1 MPEATDWA
9 RIRADFPILDQLVG
23 ERPLI
28 YFDNAATSQ
37 KPRAVI
43 EALVRHYE
51 RDNANV
57 HRGLHELS
65 NRSTDAYE
73 GARAKVAAFL
83 GAESAEE
90 IVFTRG
96 VTEAVNL
103 VAHVWA
109 EHFLKPGDVVLLTGM
124 EHHSNLVPWQLA
136 ARRAGASLRFVPVT
150 DDGQLD
156 LEALDR
162 LLTPEVRLF
171 AFVHVSNSLGTINPA
186 ADLCRQARAL
196 GVTTLVDGAQS
207 AGHLPVDVRAL
218 GCDFF
223 ALSGHKMCAPT
234 GIGAL
239 YGRREVLEKMP
250 PWQGGGEM
258 INRVTL
264 EQSTFKAA
272 PARFEA
278 GTPNIAGAI
287 ALGAAVDYLQAIGLP
302 ALAAHDAA
310 LTRHAVDRLGEVPGL
325 RVQGP
330 AGPRGALAAFTLE
343 DVHPHDLVTFANT
356 RGLALRGGHHCTQPL
371 MRRLGVP
378 ATTRASFYFYNT
390 TDEVDRMIE
399 ILHDARRFFGL

>member
-9 RIRADFPILDQLVG
+9 RIRADFPILDQRVG
-23 ERPLI
+23 DWPLI

-103 VAHVWA
+103 VAQVWA
-109 EHFLKPGDVVLLTGM
+109 KHFLKPGDAVLLTGM

-136 ARRAGASLRFVPVT
+136 ARQAGANLRFVPVM

-156 LEALDR
+156 LEALER

-186 ADLCRQARAL
+186 ADLCRRARAL

-239 YGRREVLEKMP
+239 YGRREVLEKLP

-264 EQSTFKAA
+264 EQST
-272 PARFEA
+272 
-278 GTPNIAGAI
+278 
-287 ALGAAVDYLQAIGLP
+287 
-302 ALAAHDAA
+302 
-310 LTRHAVDRLGEVPGL
+310 
-325 RVQGP
+325 
-330 AGPRGALAAFTLE
+330 
-343 DVHPHDLVTFANT
+343 
-356 RGLALRGGHHCTQPL
+356 
-371 MRRLGVP
+371 RR
-378 ATTRASFYFYNT
+378 
-390 TDEVDRMIE
+390 
-399 ILHDARRFFGL
+399 